1 MLLLCCCCCRVNA
14 RCRLTA
20 SRPVRTAGRSPRPAD
35 ERRRSPRSD
44 SQAGA
49 VAPPGGRRPCAPE
62 AITKRLVPSVVGLIQ
77 SKSPPPSQPFGV
89 CGATSASVGRM
100 AKRRC
105 GKLPGPGPEY
115 FPLLGFAL
123 RLLVSETGIFQYTWV
138 FLHTRVLVT
147 VWRCLRHRMSRAHG
161 NWLCF
166 QRPELKRPLFIYVKS
181 TYDFTGCQ

>member
-62 AITKRLVPSVVGLIQ
+62 AIAKRLVPSVVGVAVSVSGVDIQ
-77 SKSPPPSQPFGV
+77 QLARGKAKSARHSGGALARRASHGQIVPPQ
-89 CGATSASVGRM
+89 
-100 AKRRC
+100 
-105 GKLPGPGPEY
+105 
-115 FPLLGFAL
+115 
-123 RLLVSETGIFQYTWV
+123 
-138 FLHTRVLVT
+138 
-147 VWRCLRHRMSRAHG
+147 RHRRDRHTQPHGETAQPKLRRPVAVEVSAVEVTTAHSLAQALPEEADGFCPHASRGGACPTSLSRMLRRG
-161 NWLCF
+161 
-166 QRPELKRPLFIYVKS
+166 LF
-181 TYDFTGCQ
+181 G